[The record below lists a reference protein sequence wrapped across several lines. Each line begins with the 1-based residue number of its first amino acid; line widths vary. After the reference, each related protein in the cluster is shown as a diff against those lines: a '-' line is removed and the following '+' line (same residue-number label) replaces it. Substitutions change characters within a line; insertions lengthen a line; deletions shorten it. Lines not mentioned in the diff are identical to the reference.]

1 MAKKKIAATPADKP
15 PRLPGNRTTKGSRKP
30 VVKPYE
36 PSQNHLEWYKLWTE
50 GHLRPSAIAER
61 FNVSRQSVLG
71 AIRRVADWMRLET
84 FDDIIEIRYRQQAAL
99 EHVAALALQAFV
111 QSAGEHTIV
120 TVRKV
125 TGDKSTE
132 TTKRTEHLAGNP
144 AFLAQYCA
152 AVAQINKL
160 WGVDRPIVK
169 DEPKMDSDGLE
180 RVSGM
185 SRAAA
190 IRMQAELMLKSAH
203 ELENAQDASK
213 PA

>member
-152 AVAQINKL
+152 AVAQISAEPVASPSFEYTERSTVHD
-160 WGVDRPIVK
+160 VDATVVVIPPTTRMVI
-169 DEPKMDSDGLE
+169 SD
-180 RVSGM
+180 
-185 SRAAA
+185 
-190 IRMQAELMLKSAH
+190 
-203 ELENAQDASK
+203 
-213 PA
+213 PAT